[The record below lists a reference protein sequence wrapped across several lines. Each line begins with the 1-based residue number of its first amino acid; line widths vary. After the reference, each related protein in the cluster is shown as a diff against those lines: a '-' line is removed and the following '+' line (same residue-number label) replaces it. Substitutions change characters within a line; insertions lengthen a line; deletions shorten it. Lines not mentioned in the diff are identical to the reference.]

1 MLFLEKHGKLCLFSQ
16 EEKGMQLSYEQKMTV
31 FLTSGTGVL

>member
-1 MLFLEKHGKLCLFSQ
+1 MLFLEKAGKLYPFSQ
-16 EEKGMQLSYEQKMTV
+16 EAKGLQLSYKLKMTV